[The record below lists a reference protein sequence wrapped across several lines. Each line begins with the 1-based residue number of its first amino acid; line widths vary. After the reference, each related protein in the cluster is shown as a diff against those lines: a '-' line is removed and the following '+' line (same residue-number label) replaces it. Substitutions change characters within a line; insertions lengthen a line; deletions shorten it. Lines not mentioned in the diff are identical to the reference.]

1 MTTTT
6 FPEVTTS
13 PPQSAALVEREP
25 AWEVARLFPNQGA
38 WSKYDYLDLPGNKL
52 VEFDNGRI
60 EVLPMPS
67 IRHQNVLMNLAVPLR
82 VYVQVHELGTVLC
95 APMPVQVHVAPLKF
109 REPDIVFT
117 RSAAPEESDGDKYLE
132 DAELVI
138 EIVSEGA
145 SNRKRDLVDKRAD
158 YARAGIAEYWV
169 VDPDPQEVTVLRLQ
183 GSEYAESGPL
193 RISDLVRSTVVPGFE
208 IPVAKV
214 FAK

>member
-1 MTTTT
+1 MTTVTL
-6 FPEVTTS
+6 PEVTTS
-13 PPQSAALVEREP
+13 PPQSAALSNREP

-38 WSKYDYLDLPGNKL
+38 WSKYDYLDLPGNQL

-67 IRHQNVLMNLAVPLR
+67 IRHQVVLGNIFVSLR
-82 VYVQVHELGTVLC
+82 VHVQSLQLGTVLC
-95 APMPVQVHVAPLKF
+95 APMPVLVAPLKF

-145 SNRKRDLVDKRAD
+145 SNRKRDLIDKRAD

-169 VDPDPQEVTVLRLQ
+169 VDPEPQEVTVLRLQ
-183 GSEYAESGPL
+183 SSEYADSDPL
-193 RISDLVRSTVVPGFE
+193 GISDVVRSTVVPGFE

>member
-1 MTTTT
+1 MTTATL
-6 FPEVTTS
+6 PEVTTL
-13 PPQSAALVEREP
+13 PPQSVALAEREP

-67 IRHQNVLMNLAVPLR
+67 IRHQVVLGNIFVSLR
-82 VYVQVHELGTVLC
+82 VHVQSHELGTVLC
-95 APMPVQVHVAPLKF
+95 APMPVLVAPLKF

-145 SNRKRDLVDKRAD
+145 SNRKRDLIDKRAD

-169 VDPDPQEVTVLRLQ
+169 VDPESQEVTVLRLQ
-183 GSEYAESGPL
+183 GSEYADSGPL
-193 RISDLVRSTVVPGFE
+193 GISDLVRSTVVPGFE